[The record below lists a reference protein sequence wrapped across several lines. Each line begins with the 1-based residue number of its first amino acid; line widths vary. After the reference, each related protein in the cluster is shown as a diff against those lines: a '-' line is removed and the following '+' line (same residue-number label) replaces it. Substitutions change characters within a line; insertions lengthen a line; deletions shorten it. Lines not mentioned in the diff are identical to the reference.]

1 MSGTLAGSLAGSV
14 DVRREET
21 EWRFTPQQ
29 AWIPGEYRIVIHTT
43 LEDLAGNHIN
53 RAFDVDTFD
62 PITRKVERETVSLPL
77 RIRR

>member
-1 MSGTLAGSLAGSV
+1 LNLAGSV
-14 DVRREET
+14 KVGGEET

-29 AWIPGEYRIVIHTT
+29 PWIQGEYRIVIHTT

>member
-1 MSGTLAGSLAGSV
+1 M
-14 DVRREET
+14 
-21 EWRFTPQQ
+21 Q
-29 AWIPGEYRIVIHTT
+29 GEYRIVIHTT

-53 RAFDVDTFD
+53 RPFDVDTFD